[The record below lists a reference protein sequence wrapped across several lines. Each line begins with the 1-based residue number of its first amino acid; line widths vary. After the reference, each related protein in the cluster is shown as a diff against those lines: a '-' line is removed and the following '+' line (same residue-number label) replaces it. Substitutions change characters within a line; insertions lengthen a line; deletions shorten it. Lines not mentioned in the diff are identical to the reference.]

1 VARRRVV
8 AMVGLPVARVLL
20 VGLVLLCAVAGCG
33 GGHSARTTRLVDMG
47 TRATRLVTVGPRD
60 RSPYAFWPGAP
71 AVSGDGRFVA
81 FDTQRSMQPGVHGDQ
96 LYVRDVAGSTTELV
110 SVSTS
115 GKPGNGQ
122 QMGSVQVSNSG
133 RFVLFASDAT
143 NLVKGDT
150 NDFEDVFLRDR
161 HTHTTQ
167 IVPHVTVDVDG
178 TWAMSGNARYL
189 AFASPGHDNQIGW
202 FDRATGAV
210 KHSTVGNDEVGVYG
224 VSDDG
229 GTVLVNGS
237 FGPRIWKPLIGR
249 FTRIDQGVDGQLANA
264 WVNPDALSADGR
276 YVMFTTP
283 ANNIVRGDTNHA
295 SDVFVRDLKTGRT
308 ERVSVGPHNAQSNR
322 SSSGEALSADGRYRL
337 FKSSASHLITNDT
350 NTKTDIFIND
360 QDTGTTVRCDVS
372 TNDAEANRPTG
383 VGAISANGLYVAFV
397 SEATNLTPRDTNR
410 QADIFERGPH
420 C

>member
-1 VARRRVV
+1 
-8 AMVGLPVARVLL
+8 M
-20 VGLVLLCAVAGCG
+20 
-33 GGHSARTTRLVDMG
+33 
-47 TRATRLVTVGPRD
+47 
-60 RSPYAFWPGAP
+60 
-71 AVSGDGRFVA
+71 
-81 FDTQRSMQPGVHGDQ
+81 
-96 LYVRDVAGSTTELV
+96 
-110 SVSTS
+110 
-115 GKPGNGQ
+115 
-122 QMGSVQVSNSG
+122 QVSSNA

-178 TWAMSGNARYL
+178 TWVMSGNARYF

-229 GTVLVNGS
+229 STVLVNGS
-237 FGPRIWKPLIGR
+237 FGPRIWKPLTGL
-249 FTRIDQGVDGQLANA
+249 FTRIDQGVDGQWANA
-264 WVNPDALSADGR
+264 WINPDALAADGR

-295 SDVFVRDLKTGRT
+295 SDVFVRDLKTGRA

-322 SSSGEALSADGRYRL
+322 NSSGEALSADGRYRL
-337 FKSSASHLITNDT
+337 LNPAPQTSSPATPTPRPTSSSMTKRPEPPSGAMSPPTTPKQTGQLALGPSRPVASTSHL
-350 NTKTDIFIND
+350 FP
-360 QDTGTTVRCDVS
+360 R
-372 TNDAEANRPTG
+372 RPT
-383 VGAISANGLYVAFV
+383 
-397 SEATNLTPRDTNR
+397 
-410 QADIFERGPH
+410 
-420 C
+420 